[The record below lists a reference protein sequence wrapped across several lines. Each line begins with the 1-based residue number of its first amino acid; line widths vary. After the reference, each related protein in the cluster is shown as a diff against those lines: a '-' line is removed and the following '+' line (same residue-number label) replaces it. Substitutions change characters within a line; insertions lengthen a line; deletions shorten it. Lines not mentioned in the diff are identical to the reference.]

1 MVCYKC
7 GKEIGKDDK
16 CPSCGADVQIF
27 QKINKIS
34 NCYYNEGLER
44 AKVRDMSGA
53 INYLKQSLK
62 FNKENIE
69 ARNLLGLVY
78 YEIGEVVNAIDEWVI
93 SKNYV
98 EQDNLATK
106 YIDDIQNGHG
116 RLESINNTIKK
127 YNQALQ
133 YCKQGST
140 DLATIQLKKA
150 VSINPKM
157 LRARQLLALV
167 YIQDG
172 KPELAKKQLVEAK
185 KLDANNIVTLK
196 YLKEVK
202 GILKDKPTNA
212 KIKNKQSADTV
223 SYQKGNDTIIRPR
236 KFRDF
241 TAGSAILYMVIGILI
256 GAAVVAVLLIP
267 NVKKNA
273 NSSAINKLKTANET
287 ISTKEGEI
295 TSLKDKVKKLN
306 DKLKTDGTA
315 ADQLANTKS
324 TYEALINAYVLY
336 TSKDYVGA
344 GDQLAAIDTKYLSE
358 GAVNTYNTINAQI
371 SESYMSTLFARG
383 TTAYKKGDM
392 QAAISDLQK
401 VVNKDQGYKNGDA
414 AFYLAQAFNK
424 AGDVPSAQKYY
435 QYIIDTYPATKKAT
449 TAKNFMMT
457 HPVAQDQQQAADPN
471 AQSQD
476 QQQAADPNAQPQD
489 QQQPADPNAQ
499 AQQPAAQ

>member
-1 MVCYKC
+1 
-7 GKEIGKDDK
+7 
-16 CPSCGADVQIF
+16 
-27 QKINKIS
+27 
-34 NCYYNEGLER
+34 
-44 AKVRDMSGA
+44 
-53 INYLKQSLK
+53 
-62 FNKENIE
+62 
-69 ARNLLGLVY
+69 
-78 YEIGEVVNAIDEWVI
+78 
-93 SKNYV
+93 
-98 EQDNLATK
+98 
-106 YIDDIQNGHG
+106 
-116 RLESINNTIKK
+116 
-127 YNQALQ
+127 
-133 YCKQGST
+133 
-140 DLATIQLKKA
+140 
-150 VSINPKM
+150 M

-414 AFYLAQAFNK
+414 AFYLACSFSSK
-424 AGDVPSAQKYY
+424 ILSIYY
-435 QYIIDTYPATKKAT
+435 
-449 TAKNFMMT
+449 
-457 HPVAQDQQQAADPN
+457 
-471 AQSQD
+471 
-476 QQQAADPNAQPQD
+476 
-489 QQQPADPNAQ
+489 
-499 AQQPAAQ
+499 